1 MFLWTALFHL
11 IGPVFWMRGLLI
23 ASSLLGH
30 FKPEAPGRWEVWQSS
45 ESVLCT
51 YLCVAVERAVSLRL
65 SRSNLEHTRICS
77 ASAGA

>member
-1 MFLWTALFHL
+1 MFLWTALFHVTGL
-11 IGPVFWMRGLLI
+11 VYWIGGLLI

-30 FKPEAPGRWEVWQSS
+30 FKPEAPGPWEVWQGS

-77 ASAGA
+77 ASACA